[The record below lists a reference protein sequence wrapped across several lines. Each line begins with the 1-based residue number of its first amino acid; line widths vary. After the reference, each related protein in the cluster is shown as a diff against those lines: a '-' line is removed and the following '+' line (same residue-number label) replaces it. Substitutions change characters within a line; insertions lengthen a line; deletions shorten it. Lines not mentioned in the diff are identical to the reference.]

1 MESSALRRFV
11 EHLYKMLSRQQL
23 TIESLRKELAETGFE
38 TERVYSSTL
47 LWQVAY
53 GIALKL
59 VLYSLI
65 ERRFGLPSLSELS
78 AGELAD
84 AFREAYAASKLAALE
99 QSWVDDGLSLVD
111 TYSLQQP
118 LQDAIEV
125 IKAHKASDRLGQ
137 LYEELMPPE
146 ERRRLGEFYTPRPI
160 AEFMVGWAVRGR
172 GDYVLDPCVGSGTFL
187 MEAFHTLKALSAE
200 VSHGLPNQLYGVDI
214 NPLAVLM
221 TTINILN
228 LVPGASPKIY
238 MADFLKLNHK
248 AMCELG
254 FERTDFDA
262 IVCNPPYTRHH
273 DLLPSYK
280 EEIARMIEAETGWP
294 ISRLSSIYIHFFIH
308 AYQFLRDGGRLA
320 FITPSEWMETDYGAI
335 LRRFLAEKVRVDSI
349 ILFGED
355 MLAFPNALTRACIT
369 LAYKEAPG
377 GYTSLI
383 ELRSWPPVIE
393 LAEAVEAGV
402 ERDYGWGRVKLRRL
416 TDIDPHI
423 KWTPLF
429 REDAK
434 RTLPH
439 FITKLGSLAS
449 ISRGIATGANEFF
462 TLSEEEVRRYGIERK
477 YLKPVVIGARYLKG
491 YDFTESDLESLK
503 REGKKVYLLWCFKRK
518 EELRGTSILKY
529 IEMGEKKSFDKRFLT
544 RHRPVWYWVESRR
557 PPDAFLV
564 YMFRRRMRFVYNA
577 VGAYALNT
585 LHCVYFNEEVREERD
600 VKAVLA
606 YLNSRPAFELART
619 FLRVYGGGMY
629 KLEPRE
635 AVEIPCINPHKLKI
649 NWREKLASLFDELCE
664 TSRANKTKEEE
675 VLQEIDKEVARLL
688 TLL

>member
-1 MESSALRRFV
+1 M
-11 EHLYKMLSRQQL
+11 
-23 TIESLRKELAETGFE
+23 ESLRKELTETGFE

-47 LWQVAY
+47 MLQVAY

-65 ERRFGLPSLSELS
+65 ERRFNLPSLNELS
-78 AGELAD
+78 AGELTD
-84 AFREAYAASKLAALE
+84 AFRGAYAASKLAALKP
-99 QSWVDDGLSLVD
+99 SWVDYGFSLVD
-111 TYSLQQP
+111 TSSLQQP

-137 LYEELMPPE
+137 LYGELMPPE

-160 AEFMVGWAVRGR
+160 AEFMVGWAVRER
-172 GDYVLDPCVGSGTFL
+172 GEHVLDPCVGSGTFL
-187 MEAFHTLKALSAE
+187 IEAFHTLRGLGAE
-200 VSHGLPNQLYGVDI
+200 GLYGLPHQLYGVDI

-221 TTINILN
+221 ATINILSLN
-228 LVPGASPKIY
+228 PGVSPNIY
-238 MADFLKLNHK
+238 LADFLSLNHQ

-254 FERTDFDA
+254 FEQTNFDT

-280 EEIARMIEAETGWP
+280 EKIARMIEAETDWP
-294 ISRLSSIYIHFFIH
+294 ISRLSSIYVHFFIH
-308 AYQFLRDGGRLA
+308 AYQFLKDGGRLA
-320 FITPSEWMETDYGAI
+320 FITPSEWMEADYGTI
-335 LRRFLAEKVRVDSI
+335 LRRFLAEKARLDSI

-355 MLAFPNALTRACIT
+355 LLAFPNTLTRACIT

-377 GYTSLI
+377 DYISLI
-383 ELRSWPPVIE
+383 ELRSWPPVSE
-393 LAEAVEAGV
+393 LAEAVEAGL

-416 TDIDPHI
+416 TDMDPYI

-429 REDAK
+429 REDTR
-434 RTLPH
+434 RTMPH

-477 YLKPVVIGARYLKG
+477 YLKPVVTGARYLEG
-491 YDFTESDLESLK
+491 YDFTEGDLESLK

-518 EELRGTSILKY
+518 EELRGTSILSY
-529 IEMGEKKSFDKRFLT
+529 IERGEKEGFDKRFLT
-544 RHRPVWYWVESRR
+544 RHRPVWYWVERRR

-564 YMFRRRMRFVYNA
+564 YMFRRRLRFVYNA
-577 VGAYALNT
+577 AGAYALNT
-585 LHCVYFNEEVREERD
+585 LHCVYFNEEIREKRD
-600 VKAVLA
+600 IKAILA
-606 YLNSRPAFELART
+606 YLNSSPAFELAKT

-635 AVEIPCINPHKLKI
+635 AAEVPCIIPHKLKI
-649 NWREKLASLFDELCE
+649 NWQEKLASLFDELCE
-664 TSRANKTKEEE
+664 TARVNKTKEEK
-675 VLQEIDKEVARLL
+675 VLREIDTEVARLL